1 MRDDLSRLLGI
12 EGFAVKAVHEMGD
25 RLDLEVEL
33 IARAGCCPR
42 CGRGTLKVKERPRV
56 RVRDLPLA
64 GRRTYLVWRKRR
76 YRCDACRLT
85 FTETHTELPVRQRVT
100 RRFRRRLLERVRQG
114 AAHAEVAREER
125 TTRYQ
130 VGRAFAAG
138 AQDEL
143 ASRRTARPLRRLSL
157 DEAHHRRG
165 RELATVVSDLDR
177 RRVVE
182 VLDGRSRRRV
192 ESYLRSLPE
201 QSRRAIEVVSI
212 DPYEAYRQAVR
223 NQLPWARIVVDH
235 FHLVRGANTALDSV
249 RRERQREAGRPR
261 RPKGTRRSGKS
272 ARWSQDLYRARHRL
286 LKARERLT
294 ERDRRRL
301 CDLFEREPLIAEAWG
316 LKEAFRS
323 IYRAP
328 DRREAERRLDHFLVA
343 ADRAQLPAFAAFA
356 EGIRLWRPELL
367 AYFDEP
373 TTNGYAEGVI
383 NKIKVIKRRAYGL
396 PTFEGYRER
405 VLLACA

>member
-1 MRDDLSRLLGI
+1 MQDHVSRLVGL
-12 EGFAVKAVHEMGD
+12 EGFEVKRVIEVGD

-33 IARAGCCPR
+33 VARAGCCPR
-42 CGRGTLKVKERPRV
+42 CGRASVDIKDRPWV

-64 GRRTYLVWRKRR
+64 GRVTHLVWRKRR
-76 YRCDACRLT
+76 YRCAGCGRT
-85 FTETHTELPVRQRVT
+85 FTESHPELPARQRVT
-100 RRFRRRLLERVRQG
+100 RRFRRRLLERVRG
-114 AAHAEVAREER
+114 GGAHAEVAREER

-138 AQDEL
+138 AADEL
-143 ASRRTARPLRRLSL
+143 DARREPQPPRRLSL

-192 ESYLRSLPE
+192 ERYLRSLPE
-201 QSRRAIEVVSI
+201 QRRQAIEVVSI
-212 DPYEAYRQAVR
+212 DPYEAYRQAIR
-223 NQLPWARIVVDH
+223 NELPWARIVVDH

-249 RRERQREAGRPR
+249 RRERQREHGRR
-261 RPKGTRRSGKS
+261 RAKGARRSGKGAS
-272 ARWSQDLYRARHRL
+272 WRQDLYRARHRL

-294 ERDRRRL
+294 ERERRRL
-301 CDLFEREPLIAEAWG
+301 CALFKREPLIAEAWG
-316 LKEAFRS
+316 LKEAFRA

-328 DRREAERRLDHFLVA
+328 DRREAERRLEHFLA
-343 ADRAQLPAFAAFA
+343 AVERAQLPAFTAFA
-356 EGIRLWRPELL
+356 DGVRPWRQELL

-383 NKIKVIKRRAYGL
+383 NKVKVIKRRAYGL
-396 PTFEGYRER
+396 PTFEGFRER